1 MLEQLIKLVQQ
12 NANDDIVANQAVPN
26 EFNNA
31 VIQDIATQIFSGLHG
46 QATKGNM
53 HDIMSMFQSNGSA
66 LTGNPVVSQLILSIT
81 GDLANKFGVSR
92 SAASGIA
99 NSLIPTVMDQLIK
112 KTNDP
117 DDNDFDIQDV
127 VKNVTGK
134 SDVSDILSQFT
145 SNKQSGALESM
156 VGNLFK

>member
-26 EFNNA
+26 EFNGA
-31 VIQDIATQIFSGLHG
+31 VIQDVATQIFSGLHG
-46 QATKGNM
+46 QASKGNM
-53 HDIMSMFQSNGSA
+53 RDIVSMFQSNGSS
-66 LTGNPVVSQLILSIT
+66 LKGNPVVSQLILSIT
-81 GDLANKFGVSR
+81 GNLANKFGVSR
-92 SAASGIA
+92 QAASGIA
-99 NSLIPTVMDQLIK
+99 NSLIPTVMDQFIK

-117 DDNDFDIQDV
+117 DDSDFDLQDV

-134 SDVSDILSQFT
+134 SDVGEILSQFT
-145 SNKQSGALESM
+145 SNKQSAELASM